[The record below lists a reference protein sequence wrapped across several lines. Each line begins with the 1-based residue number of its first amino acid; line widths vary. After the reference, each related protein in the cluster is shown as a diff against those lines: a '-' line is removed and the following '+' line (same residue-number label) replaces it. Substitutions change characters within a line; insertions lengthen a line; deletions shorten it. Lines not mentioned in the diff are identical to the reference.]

1 MAKIVTTAINIRT
14 TFDEEREKKKMKI
27 TQRKEK
33 RRKEKKIKTQKLW
46 KLKIACGW
54 EKSKKGREN
63 KIVKTISI
71 ER

>member
-33 RRKEKKIKTQKLW
+33 RRKEKKIKTQKL
-46 KLKIACGW
+46 
-54 EKSKKGREN
+54 
-63 KIVKTISI
+63 
-71 ER
+71 